1 VEQHEHTDHF
11 DEFDGVNSPEEDY
24 SNDQQHE
31 DDLFTTF
38 DSVEDYEEDF
48 EESDEDSTELER
60 RRTRYA
66 ELKKDDKIFNN
77 TYNMGYETSED
88 DENETSGSSI
98 KEIKVDASSPD
109 YFMYDQE
116 KYSEY
121 VDQGIIQREIFGFIQ
136 GNAQLNEILGSE
148 PEKKKFVKQ
157 EINQMFE
164 ILCHNLITTNNRNYF
179 ITPIYVLDAMSVTI
193 STDYKKI
200 FDMLSYENKETL
212 LLELNSKY
220 GFLDKLTKSNKMF

>member
-1 VEQHEHTDHF
+1 VEQHENTDHL
-11 DEFDGVNSPEEDY
+11 DEFEGVNSPEEGY
-24 SNDQQHE
+24 SDDQQHE
-31 DDLFTTF
+31 DDLFTSF
-38 DSVEDYEEDF
+38 DNVEDYEEDYD
-48 EESDEDSTELER
+48 ESDEDATELER
-60 RRTRYA
+60 RRSRYA

-88 DENETSGSSI
+88 DESENSRSSI
-98 KEIKVDASSPD
+98 KEIRVDASSPD
-109 YFMYDQE
+109 YFMYDREQ
-116 KYSEY
+116 YAEY
-121 VDQGIIQREIFGFIQ
+121 VDQGIIQKEIFAFIQ
-136 GNAQLNEILGSE
+136 GNVQVNEILGPE

-157 EINQMFE
+157 EINQLFE

-179 ITPIYVLDAMSVTI
+179 ITPIYVLDAISVTI

-200 FDMLSYENKETL
+200 FDMLSYENKEVL